1 MQYCALAVNIFI
13 IFIFSLIT
21 FMMLIGRS
29 EYDNSSLKKVAFYCL
44 KSSYFLAYEYIFLKM
59 IW

>member
-1 MQYCALAVNIFI
+1 
-13 IFIFSLIT
+13 
-21 FMMLIGRS
+21 MMLIGRS
-29 EYDNSSLKKVAFYCL
+29 EYDKSSLKKVAFYCL